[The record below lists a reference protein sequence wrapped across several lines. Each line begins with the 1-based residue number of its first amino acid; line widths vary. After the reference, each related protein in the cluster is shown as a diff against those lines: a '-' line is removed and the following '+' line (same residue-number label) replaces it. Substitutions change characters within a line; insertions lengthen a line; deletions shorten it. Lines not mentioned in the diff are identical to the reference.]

1 MALKALYPTR
11 DLMQKVIDRL
21 GLYDKPQTDIANPLA
36 LLPYINFNIDV
47 DELCKEPNYEFLT
60 VPYSAAAGWKPIWT
74 VPDDEIVQ
82 DIQFGINTQDAIRT
96 ITILAVAEDDVT
108 PPGSRYIDLYS
119 TAATQYVQYTPA
131 LQVWRQ
137 SKHYPGETFWAYFD
151 VNIAGG
157 DLILAVRYIRLKTKE
172 VLL

>member
-47 DELCKEPNYEFLT
+47 DELCKEPNYTQLP
-60 VPYSAAAGWKPIWT
+60 VSYSAGIGSKLVWT
-74 VPDDEIVQ
+74 VPDDEIAI
-82 DIQFGINTQDAIRT
+82 DPIIAIDTQSALRT
-96 ITILAVAEDDVT
+96 ASSIGLSEDDT
-108 PPGSRYIDLYS
+108 GSSGIFAIFSQAAAQTAFYIPTY
-119 TAATQYVQYTPA
+119 AN
-131 LQVWRQ
+131 WR
-137 SKHYPGETFWAYFD
+137 HLILYPGEALWVYMD
-151 VNIAGG
+151 VNAAGG
-157 DLILAVRYIRLKTKE
+157 TFAGTIRYIRLKTKE